1 MEMALMALG
10 YWSSIT
16 GLRNIFK
23 TRQKQRAESRKS
35 EKGTIKS
42 SEEPTAEQERSTLGL
57 SFLILSRAVESWS
70 WAEISVYSLK
80 LELAQRSAESREAMR
95 EAPEMRPLFIG
106 SRSLAYCY

>member
-70 WAEISVYSLK
+70 WSWAEIS
-80 LELAQRSAESREAMR
+80 
-95 EAPEMRPLFIG
+95 I
-106 SRSLAYCY
+106 